1 MPRRHEPCPV
11 YCKAVP
17 SLVQGDKRRWR
28 RAASP
33 GRDTTADPELTWMSS
48 VGTLSRKDADTYRV
62 RRSSRRSRQ
71 SDGAFPVSHHPPLL
85 SAVTSIVVGSVWTL
99 PITGSLQ
106 GLCERLV
113 VLRRRTLKLPTAKTG
128 VNKNYT
134 VYYMG
139 SITRIDGCALRAPL
153 PSLLGIS
160 YRRRAA
166 EVIGS
171 PNAPRELGRADK
183 DDQPIVHGSI

>member
-11 YCKAVP
+11 YCKAIP

-28 RAASP
+28 RAASLC
-33 GRDTTADPELTWMSS
+33 RDTIADAELTWMSS

-62 RRSSRRSRQ
+62 RQSRRSRQ

-134 VYYMG
+134 VYYLG
-139 SITRIDGCALRAPL
+139 SAERIGGRVLGPRYQRR
-153 PSLLGIS
+153 LLLA
-160 YRRRAA
+160 YRRLAA
-166 EVIGS
+166 S
-171 PNAPRELGRADK
+171 P
-183 DDQPIVHGSI
+183 